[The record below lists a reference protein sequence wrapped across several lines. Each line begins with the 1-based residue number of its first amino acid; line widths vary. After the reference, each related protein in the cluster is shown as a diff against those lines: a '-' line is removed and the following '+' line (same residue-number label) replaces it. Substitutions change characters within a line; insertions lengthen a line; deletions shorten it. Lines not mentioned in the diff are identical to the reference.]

1 MGQSGRTLHRSWSIW
16 SWSWGKGGFLIC
28 SDGRRQFRRW
38 ANTNGEVGWELGIRP
53 HYRAHRTGLQGL
65 LHCCVPSTWHGVEAQ
80 KSLLNKWRSGGVV
93 WIIGFRE
100 VEEMNKICLG
110 GLKMPQQHAPFS
122 LSVFT
127 SQTDFLTGMG
137 LPWPHMPFPR
147 GNLPLYNGKC
157 IWKGLFFELL
167 EDITGKTTVVS

>member
-1 MGQSGRTLHRSWSIW
+1 MTHFKLKKRKCPNAKSHEKGAEKNVFLRWQGERSLPMGQSERTLHRSWSIW

-38 ANTNGEVGWELGIRP
+38 ANTNGEVGWEVGIRP
-53 HYRAHRTGLQGL
+53 CYRAHRTGLQGL

-110 GLKMPQQHAPFS
+110 GLNMPQQHAPFS

-137 LPWPHMPFPR
+137 LP
-147 GNLPLYNGKC
+147 
-157 IWKGLFFELL
+157 
-167 EDITGKTTVVS
+167 